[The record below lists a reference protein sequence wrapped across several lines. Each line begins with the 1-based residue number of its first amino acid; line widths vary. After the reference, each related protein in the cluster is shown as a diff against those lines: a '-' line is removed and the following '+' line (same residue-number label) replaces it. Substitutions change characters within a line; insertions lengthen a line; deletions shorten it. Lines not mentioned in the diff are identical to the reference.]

1 MSHKKRKKKA
11 WNIRPIVTYCVK
23 ISGQENTNPQERGKE
38 EKKSPKISDEQS
50 AYWVLDQTL
59 WA

>member
-50 AYWVLDQTL
+50 AY
-59 WA
+59 